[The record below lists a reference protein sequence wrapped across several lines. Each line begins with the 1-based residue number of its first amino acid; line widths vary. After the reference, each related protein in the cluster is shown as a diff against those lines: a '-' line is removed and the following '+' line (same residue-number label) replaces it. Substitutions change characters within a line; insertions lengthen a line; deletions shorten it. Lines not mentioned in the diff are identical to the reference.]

1 MPDSPPLDSPKK
13 QSASLEENSF
23 MFINNPF
30 AEISAHISPSL
41 MQTYVILMILLV
53 IGGTLLDIWHKQS
66 ARYFF
71 ENSKRAQA
79 GARREVTSS
88 EKTSLAIKTL
98 TNEVL
103 TSSEFQNERRRRS
116 HLMTMYGFI
125 VFVVTSAI
133 LIFGYADSKGPILIN
148 MLWHLGALSLC
159 VGGYWFWFAIRVDL
173 ASEGAKWN
181 QFNGSGDIFI
191 LGLLAMATFGLLWS
205 FTQAIGLGGFS
216 MLIFA
221 LFIISTTVLFGSV
234 YWSKFAH
241 MFFKPAAAY
250 QKKVAMADGS
260 RENLPDDYDLSDP
273 AVHAKFPDIP
283 EYMGTNP
290 PNMGLGIKRE
300 SPNHF

>member
-1 MPDSPPLDSPKK
+1 
-13 QSASLEENSF
+13 

-30 AEISAHISPSL
+30 AELSALISPSL

-53 IGGTLLDIWHKQS
+53 IGGTLVDIWHKQS

-71 ENSKRAQA
+71 ENSKKAQA
-79 GARREVTSS
+79 SAKREVTSS

-103 TSSEFQNERRRRS
+103 KSSEFQNERRRRS

-133 LIFGYADSKGPILIN
+133 LIFGYADAKGPILIN

-159 VGGYWFWFAIRVDL
+159 IGGYWFWFAIRVDL
-173 ASEGAKWN
+173 ASGGAKWN
-181 QFNGSGDIFI
+181 QFGGRGDIFI

-205 FTQAIGLGGFS
+205 FTQAIGATTLS

-260 RENLPDDYDLSDP
+260 QENLPDDFDLSDP
-273 AVHAKFPDIP
+273 AVQAKFPDIP
-283 EYMGTNP
+283 MYMGTNP
-290 PNMGLGIKRE
+290 PNMGLGIKSE
-300 SPNHF
+300 APQHF